1 MKESRTREFKSTVTN
16 TFLKTVSAYANYG
29 DGVILFGVDDD
40 GNAVGIENPKQVCLD
55 IENRINDS
63 IEPVPEYEIS
73 VDQKKQVITLK
84 VFEGMHKPYMYK
96 AKAYRRSDTATVPV
110 DHQELT
116 DLILEGK
123 NLTFEELPA
132 DDQNLSFHL
141 LETKLS
147 EALHTDAVTTDIL
160 KTLEL
165 YTDSKGANNAAALLA
180 DSNDFCGT
188 QIVRFGD
195 SISII
200 LDREEFVH
208 VSVLKQYDDSV
219 SMYRKYYQYEQ
230 IKGSQR
236 ETVQLIPESAFREA
250 VANALVHRIWNTQA
264 NISISMFPDRI
275 EIVSP
280 GGLPKGIS
288 KEDYLKGG
296 ISILRNRI
304 IGNVF
309 FRLHLIERFGTGI
322 RRINEEYKDATQKPI
337 YDITDN
343 TIRITLPVFQK
354 NNHLT
359 ADENKI
365 YSLLKHKSMPSSAV
379 SSETGFGRSKTLRL
393 LNKLV
398 ADGFV
403 SVSGTGRGTT
413 YSS

>member
-195 SISII
+195 SVSII

-208 VSVLKQYDDSV
+208 VSILKQYDHSV

>member
-141 LETKLS
+141 LEKKLS

-165 YTDSKGANNAAALLA
+165 YSDTKGANNAAALLA
-180 DSNDFCGT
+180 DSNDFYGT

-195 SISII
+195 SVSII

-208 VSVLKQYDDSV
+208 VSILKQYDHSV

-359 ADENKI
+359 ADENRI

>member
-1 MKESRTREFKSTVTN
+1 MKESRTLEFKSAVTN

-29 DGVILFGVDDD
+29 DGEILFGVDDN
-40 GNAVGIENPKQVCLD
+40 GNTVGIDNPQQTCLD

-73 VDQKKQVITLK
+73 VDQKKRIITLR

-96 AKAYRRSDTATVPV
+96 AKAYRRSDTATIPV

-132 DDQNLSFHL
+132 NSQNLTFSL
-141 LETKLS
+141 LEKKLS
-147 EALHTDAVTTDIL
+147 ETLHTDAITTDIL

-165 YTDSKGANNAAALLA
+165 YTDSKGANHAAELLA
-180 DSNDFCGT
+180 DTNTFCGT
-188 QIVRFGD
+188 QVIRFGD
-195 SISII
+195 SVSII
-200 LDREEFVH
+200 LDREEFTH
-208 VSVLKQYDDSV
+208 VSILRQYDDAV
-219 SMYRKYYQYEQ
+219 AMYRKYYQYEQ
-230 IKGSQR
+230 ISGSKR
-236 ETVQLIPESAFREA
+236 ETVALIPEAAFREA
-250 VANALVHRIWNTQA
+250 VANALVHRVWNISA
-264 NISISMFPDRI
+264 NINISMFPDKI

-280 GGLPKGIS
+280 GGLPKGIN

-322 RRINEEYKDATQKPI
+322 RRINEEYKGAAQKPL
-337 YDITDN
+337 YEVTDN

-354 NNHLT
+354 DNHLT
-359 ADENKI
+359 DDENMI
-365 YSLLKHKSMPSSAV
+365 YSLLKHKSMHSSAIA
-379 SSETGFGRSKTLRL
+379 SETGFGRSKTLKL

-398 ADGFV
+398 ADGLIT
-403 SVSGTGRGTT
+403 VSGTGRGTT
-413 YSS
+413 YSA